1 MPKITNIEV
10 LNNKVVV
17 TFETLGRTLKTELT
31 QRYCVWARSRWDFEK
46 EELRRYFIKEG
57 QKGCYL
63 GNGEDWI
70 TPKENV
76 YRRNYMLVCNMEVW
90 DLSLIF
96 PNVSFVENDNIKEQ
110 IIAEVTSDEYHPLCD
125 NI

>member
-1 MPKITNIEV
+1 MSKITNIDA

-17 TFETLGRTLKTELT
+17 TFESLGRTLKTELT
-31 QRYCVWARSRWDFEK
+31 QRYCVWVKSRWDFEK
-46 EELRRYFIKEG
+46 LELIRYFIKEG
-57 QKGCYL
+57 RKGCYL
-63 GNGEDWI
+63 GDGENWVS
-70 TPKENV
+70 PKK
-76 YRRNYMLVCNMEVW
+76 YKHISASDIEVW

-110 IIAEVTSDEYHPLCD
+110 IMAEMANEKYHPLCD